1 MKRTLFAVMALLASG
16 AALADECS
24 SANTQTEMNQ
34 CAAAQYQAADK
45 KLNDTWQQALQRA
58 VGKQQTLLKQAQQ
71 AWIALRDAD
80 CAFLASGAEGGSMQP
95 MLVSQCMTDK
105 SVERE
110 SFLAS
115 LLQCE
120 DGDQSCPLPPAN
132 QRTRMPSIIIR
143 WTLSTVCS
151 KKAAS
156 CSVAP
161 VTASTWVAKS
171 A

>member
-58 VGKQQTLLKQAQQ
+58 VGKQQTLLKQVQL
-71 AWIALRDAD
+71 AWI
-80 CAFLASGAEGGSMQP
+80 AFLASGAEGGSMQP

-132 QRTRMPSIIIR
+132 
-143 WTLSTVCS
+143 
-151 KKAAS
+151 
-156 CSVAP
+156 
-161 VTASTWVAKS
+161 
-171 A
+171 

>member
-1 MKRTLFAVMALLASG
+1 MFDDYG
-16 AALADECS
+16 FGC

-34 CAAAQYQAADK
+34 CAAAQFQAADK

-58 VGKQQTLLKQAQQ
+58 AGKQQTLLKQAQQ

-95 MLVSQCMTDK
+95 MLLSQCMTDK

-132 QRTRMPSIIIR
+132 
-143 WTLSTVCS
+143 
-151 KKAAS
+151 
-156 CSVAP
+156 
-161 VTASTWVAKS
+161 
-171 A
+171 

>member
-24 SANTQTEMNQ
+24 SANTQTEMNNQ

-132 QRTRMPSIIIR
+132 
-143 WTLSTVCS
+143 
-151 KKAAS
+151 
-156 CSVAP
+156 
-161 VTASTWVAKS
+161 
-171 A
+171 

>member
-58 VGKQQTLLKQAQQ
+58 VGKQQTLLKKAQQ
-71 AWIALRDAD
+71 AWIA
-80 CAFLASGAEGGSMQP
+80 CATPTAPFS
-95 MLVSQCMTDK
+95 
-105 SVERE
+105 R
-110 SFLAS
+110 
-115 LLQCE
+115 
-120 DGDQSCPLPPAN
+120 PA
-132 QRTRMPSIIIR
+132 P
-143 WTLSTVCS
+143 
-151 KKAAS
+151 KAAA
-156 CSVAP
+156 CSRCW
-161 VTASTWVAKS
+161 STS

>member
-1 MKRTLFAVMALLASG
+1 MKTHVICRRWPCWPAARRWRTS
-16 AALADECS
+16 
-24 SANTQTEMNQ
+24 
-34 CAAAQYQAADK
+34 AAASQPTQNRNESVRGRAVSGGPIK

-132 QRTRMPSIIIR
+132 
-143 WTLSTVCS
+143 
-151 KKAAS
+151 
-156 CSVAP
+156 
-161 VTASTWVAKS
+161 
-171 A
+171 